1 MAQPTNIVSRIPSAS
16 VSANSRPGP
25 LRVTAAPS
33 LPVNRYLGKASK
45 SRKKKKYLRRKISG
59 NPLPTTE
66 TLGPLGRRNRVGPPE
81 SGFTSIRAALSPRAC
96 DSRIRTDA

>member
-25 LRVTAAPS
+25 LRVAAAPS

-45 SRKKKKYLRRKISG
+45 SRKKKRQAYDIFFTAQDPSSKCSGLRNFHHK
-59 NPLPTTE
+59 LP
-66 TLGPLGRRNRVGPPE
+66 R
-81 SGFTSIRAALSPRAC
+81 C
-96 DSRIRTDA
+96 DGSKHPS